1 MKKGLTLVLLII
13 ILTSLVTFQPAT
25 IKALSKT
32 IIVPDDY
39 PTITA
44 AIGNATNGDTILVRS
59 GTYEGPINSTIVI
72 NKSISII
79 GENAPNTVINLYPAY
94 NSSWIL
100 TAEFF
105 TYTDALRISADNC
118 VLMNLKLV
126 IGSPGGYI
134 SALGNRELIANN
146 IIVTSPSTGLVIN
159 GSNCRITKNV
169 MNGALPD
176 LDGGNIQLFGSNN
189 QLDQNSAS
197 YVYVNNGTF
206 NYIKENSCQILH
218 LLNSTNNA
226 IVGNRIVNNFY
237 GDTGIDLIWSNN
249 NWLYKN
255 EIYGTIAFGLRL
267 WFSSNNTI
275 EANTV
280 SNMKLALA
288 SMHLGAS
295 YNNLFSLNNF
305 FSNSSAPY
313 IRDDYSDSNTR
324 GMVANQ
330 STNNWSD
337 NNLGNYWDKYL
348 LTYPNAT
355 EVDSSGVWNIPYV
368 INENNTDAYPLV
380 TIRDISTVQI
390 QQPNW
395 ANLDV
400 PEVLST
406 PIFPASNPSPNP
418 TLTPTPPASPTV
430 PEFPSWTLLLLV
442 TIMVSTSLLVYHKK
456 HKRIG

>member
-1 MKKGLTLVLLII
+1 MPKRLALAATLVLLLAIMLPI
-13 ILTSLVTFQPAT
+13 SIAKAQP
-25 IKALSKT
+25 KT
-32 IIVPDDY
+32 IVVPDDY
-39 PTITA
+39 QTITA
-44 AIGNATNGDTILVRS
+44 ALGNAINGDTILIRS

-72 NKSISII
+72 NKTISII
-79 GENAPNTVINLYPAY
+79 GENPTNTVITLYPAY

-134 SALGNRELIANN
+134 SALGNRALIAND

-206 NYIKENSCQILH
+206 NYIKENSCQSLS
-218 LLNSTNNA
+218 LLNSTSNI

-237 GDTGIDLIWSNN
+237 GDTGIGLIWSNN

-288 SMHLGAS
+288 SMHFGAS

-305 FSNSSAPY
+305 FSNSSVKSY

-348 LTYPNAT
+348 LNYPNAA

-380 TIRDISTVQI
+380 AIRDISTVQI
-390 QQPNW
+390 QLPNW
-395 ANLDV
+395 ANIDV

-406 PIFPASNPSPNP
+406 PIFPASNPSPSP

-430 PEFPSWTLLLLV
+430 PEFSWLTIISLLLSV
-442 TIMVSTSLLVYHKK
+442 FAVVVIMRHRKTSNTT
-456 HKRIG
+456 